1 MKEKE
6 AKVYTVQEITGM
18 LAISKNAAYQFVRDN
33 PPFRVLK
40 IGDTYRIPKE
50 SFDRWFETGNPENAL

>member
-6 AKVYTVQEITGM
+6 AKVYTVSEITGM

-40 IGDTYRIPKE
+40 IGDIYRIPKE